1 MINRTEALL
10 GEDFVSSIETKTVA
24 LAGLGAVGGLCFET
38 LVRAG
43 VGNFIIADFDTFEKS
58 NLNRQIL
65 ALNSTIGKKK
75 TEVALSRAL
84 DINPSVKIKA
94 INAFISSENVSIF
107 SSADLI
113 IDCIDSVKSK
123 ADIIAFAQQ
132 KGIKVISSMG
142 AALRKDAELIRTGYI
157 KDTAGCPLA
166 RALRKELR
174 KRGCSLDVACVYSS
188 ERVDFDYDK
197 NRIEKDDEKKKST
210 ALGSLASITN
220 IFASRISHAALCM
233 LYQRDSLSS
242 L

>member
-1 MINRTEALL
+1 MINRTKALL
-10 GEDFVSSIETKTVA
+10 GEDFVNTIRTKTVA

-43 VGNFIIADFDTFEKS
+43 VGSFIIADFDSFEKS

-84 DINPSVKIKA
+84 DINPNVKIKA
-94 INAFISSENVSIF
+94 IDAFITSENVSVF

-123 ADIIAFAQQ
+123 ADIIAFAEEN
-132 KGIKVISSMG
+132 GIKVISSMG
-142 AALRKDAELIRTGYI
+142 AALRKDADLIRTGYI

-174 KRGCSLDVACVYSS
+174 NRRCSLDVPCVYST
-188 ERVDFDYDK
+188 EHVDFDYES
-197 NRIEKDDEKKKST
+197 NRIGKNDEKKKST